1 MSLFIYRVLAYDP
14 DRLQFVAD
22 IRTPVRDPGSVYVL
36 SSRFHRYFLK
46 NLDSRDI
53 NVRIIRLPS
62 VAGPPQASQKPI
74 LNYASSAF
82 TLENAL
88 NYPTSPASFGHSG
101 PAHYSSGP
109 TVAPLISEFV
119 SKPSYVDNYFSS
131 IKQPYRYEQVGV
143 INKQVKSPFTA
154 LNTGE
159 NLAKTRHPIQYSPIR
174 QYPTTSILQHLRPH
188 DVDPRTK
195 YDVLDGSS
203 TYLSSTNFN
212 DFNGLRHAKSVSYN
226 STIRF

>member
-1 MSLFIYRVLAYDP
+1 MLAFDP

-22 IRTPVRDPGSVYVL
+22 IRAPIRDPGSIYVL

-46 NLDSRDI
+46 NLDTRDI
-53 NVRIIRLPS
+53 NVRIIRLPA
-62 VAGPPQASQKPI
+62 VAGPPLASPKPL

-88 NYPTSPASFGHSG
+88 NYPTSPATFGHST
-101 PAHYSSGP
+101 PAHYSTGP
-109 TVAPLISEFV
+109 TVAPLISESP
-119 SKPSYVDNYFSS
+119 SKATYVDNYFSS
-131 IKQPYRYEQVGV
+131 IRQPYRYEQVGV
-143 INKQVKSPFTA
+143 INQRIKNPFTA

-159 NLAKTRHPIQYSPIR
+159 NLAKPRHPIQYSPIR
-174 QYPTTSILQHLRPH
+174 QYPSSSILQHLRPI